1 MLLLSLSFFTT
12 LTDVLNYIRKQKMI
26 LKKYAPYIVLLLA
39 ALALFYITQHQR
51 GSIVKEKVEVTTDA
65 VTGDVPF
72 SRNPENIIYTKH
84 ARCRMDCRHITEEEV
99 KEIIQGG
106 KLNQHKI
113 EEGEKGTTYPLEGR
127 TKADKMMRIVVAPKK
142 NDLVIVTVID
152 LDKDWPCGDCH

>member
-1 MLLLSLSFFTT
+1 
-12 LTDVLNYIRKQKMI
+12 MI

-39 ALALFYITQHQR
+39 ALLLFYLKTHQR
-51 GSIVKEKVEVTTDA
+51 GSNTRNNIEVTTDA
-65 VTGDVPF
+65 VTGDEPF

-99 KEIIQGG
+99 KEILQTG
-106 KLNQHKI
+106 KLNSDKI
-113 EEGEKGTTYPLEGR
+113 EEGEKGPTYPLEGR